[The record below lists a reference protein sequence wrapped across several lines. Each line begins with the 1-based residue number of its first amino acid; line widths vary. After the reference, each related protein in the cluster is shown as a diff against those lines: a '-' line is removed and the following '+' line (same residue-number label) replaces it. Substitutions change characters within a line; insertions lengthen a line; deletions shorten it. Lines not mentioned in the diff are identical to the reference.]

1 MCKVLFC
8 VAILLALVSPSTLSA
23 QPSTGIA
30 YDMVTKYAT
39 SNTTSLATS
48 AAPDSYDP
56 STFEADYTAATQA
69 GSHSGSIVRMY
80 MAPSKERFDM
90 GNVASIVDCTAK
102 TLTTLDLLKKRYTVK
117 SLGAGAALPQPSASP
132 AEAPFPIGALGDMK
146 STTTEDTRALGRREV
161 GGRSVDVYETTEDG
175 TMSFSAVTMTM
186 HSVATR
192 YYDAETMHAVEPSC
206 GGKGSIAAFSAV
218 TGGIGLPLGQL
229 LGHSQDVSSNF
240 KVTKTGISLPS
251 ESEHMLLYSKAVATI
266 QDAAMAMTMTVTTI
280 AEVGHIR
287 SITDADPAFT
297 VPSDFTL
304 VQSLN

>member
-1 MCKVLFC
+1 MRKVLFC
-8 VAILLALVSPSTLSA
+8 VAILIALVCPSTLRA

-48 AAPDSYDP
+48 AVPDSYDP
-56 STFEADYTAATQA
+56 STFEADYTAATQV
-69 GSHSGSIVRMY
+69 GSRSGSIVRMY

-102 TLTTLDLLKKRYTVK
+102 TLTTLDLLKKRYTLK
-117 SLGAGAALPQPSASP
+117 PLGAGTALPQPSTSP
-132 AEAPFPIGALGDMK
+132 AQPPFPIAALGDMK

-161 GGRSVDVYETTEDG
+161 GGRSVDVYETTADG
-175 TMSFSAVTMTM
+175 TMSFSAVTMTT
-186 HSVATR
+186 HSVATS
-192 YYDAETMHAVEPSC
+192 YYDAGKMHAVEPSC
-206 GGKGSIAAFSAV
+206 GGKGSIAALSAV
-218 TGGIGLPLGQL
+218 MGGIGLPLGQL
-229 LGHSQDVSSNF
+229 FGPSRAASSNF
-240 KVTKTGISLPS
+240 QITRTGISLPS
-251 ESEHMLLYSKAVATI
+251 DSEHMLLYSKSVTTI
-266 QDAAMAMTMTVTTI
+266 QDAAMAMTMTVTTV

-304 VQSLN
+304 VQSLH